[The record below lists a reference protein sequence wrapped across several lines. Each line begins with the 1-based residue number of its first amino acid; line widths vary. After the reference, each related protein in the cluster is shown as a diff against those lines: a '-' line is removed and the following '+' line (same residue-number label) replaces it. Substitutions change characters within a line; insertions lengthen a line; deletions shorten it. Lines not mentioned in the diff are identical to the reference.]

1 MANWT
6 ASYGRYVT
14 LKVTATEVEV
24 NTANNTSK
32 VRVQS
37 SIYYGGGTRATNN
50 YPQTLSVSVN
60 GSSIGNQTGITYSL
74 SSGGT
79 KTLNTYTSG
88 AITHNADGSKSVN
101 VTVKIT
107 DNKGDTGTI
116 SQTLT
121 LTKIARASTPT
132 LSASSVAI
140 GSSVT
145 INTNR
150 ASSSFTHTI
159 TYKFGSMTKTVATKT
174 TSASVAWTVPND
186 LATQIPND
194 TSGWGSFT
202 VTTYSGNTAIGSKN
216 INLTLTVPSNS
227 TFNPTITAPAVSE
240 AVSSVTSAVGSVY
253 VQGKSKF
260 KLTATPTTR
269 QGATVKSVVFT
280 VKSSTHTA
288 SGSGSGKAYT
298 ATTGFLSDTGA
309 HAISVKVTDSRGRT
323 ATANIASQPSV
334 LAYSNPRITS
344 FTAVRNATTS
354 TTVNISRVF
363 TYSIVGS
370 NSVSYSITRQQSGSS
385 TVTTVQSGTLTSGSS
400 SSSTPSS
407 TGTADANSWTFKL
420 TVSDKFGSATA
431 SVSVA
436 TAGATM
442 SWGKNGIAVGGIYDN
457 GIGGG
462 LQVSGLAS
470 FSGNV
475 QLTNNHANITI
486 NPSSGHGNIEIGS
499 TFATSTPFIDFHSSG
514 TTSDYDSRIIAKN
527 GSSSNGQGTLE
538 LLAGNVSVPKNATFG
553 GNIGHTGERFTFANN
568 TQLYWNDTGGTSR
581 RVLHKGTDNWT
592 HINPDG
598 HGGTHFYGQVR
609 SQGDLLSTTNSN
621 LGKVDYRWG
630 TVWTSGHGQPSTS
643 NTTSAVGL
651 GIKGGNSLMTM
662 GIGSAANDRNGW
674 IQVRHSENSF
684 STTYGNLYL
693 QKLGGTTYTGGNFTV
708 SGSKNAVHVTRDG
721 PRLTPAYETAE
732 SYLGDIGE
740 DSTGYTSEVKVDIEV
755 LFQDTVNTEI
765 PYQVF
770 LQSYGNGHVWVSE
783 RNKDYFIVKSSSP
796 NIPFAWELKAKRRGY
811 ENDRLVLSEIGFEEM
826 QVLEGLHGGY
836 SNHVTKDAEIK
847 EGE

>member
-74 SSGGT
+74 GAGGT

-194 TSGWGSFT
+194 TSGWGGFT
-202 VTTYSGNTAIGSKN
+202 VTTYSGNTAIGSKTVK
-216 INLTLTVPSNS
+216 LTLTVPNNS
-227 TFNPTITAPAVSE
+227 TFNPTITAPTVSE
-240 AVSSVTSAVGSVY
+240 AVTSVKNAVGSVY

-260 KLTATPTTR
+260 RLSATPTTR

-280 VKSSTHTA
+280 VKTSNYTA

-298 ATTGFLSDTGA
+298 ATTGFLGSTGA
-309 HAISVKVTDSRGRT
+309 HTISAKVTDSRGRT

-334 LAYSNPRITS
+334 LAYSAPKITS
-344 FTAVRNATTS
+344 FTASRNSTTS
-354 TTVNISRVF
+354 TTVNISRAVS
-363 TYSIVGS
+363 YSIVGS
-370 NSVSYSITRQQSGSS
+370 NSVSLSITRQQVGTSTSSSVQSATYTTGSSNSGS
-385 TVTTVQSGTLTSGSS
+385 VN
-400 SSSTPSS
+400 S
-407 TGTADANSWTFKL
+407 TGNSDINSYIFKL
-420 TVSDKFGSATA
+420 TISDKFHSATA
-431 SVSVA
+431 SVNIA

-442 SWGKNGIAVGGIYDN
+442 SWGKDGVGVGRIYNNAVGGALQV
-457 GIGGG
+457 GG
-462 LQVSGLAS
+462 LATFDGDIIQ
-470 FSGNV
+470 SGNSADV
-475 QLTNNHANITI
+475 KYHLKPTTGNAGLELG
-486 NPSSGHGNIEIGS
+486 NPS
-499 TFATSTPFIDFHSSG
+499 TRKTPYIDFHSSG
-514 TTSDYDSRIIAKN
+514 TGSDYDARIIAKN
-527 GSSSNGQGTLE
+527 GE
-538 LLAGNVSVPKNATFG
+538 LRD
-553 GNIGHTGERFTFANN
+553 GE
-568 TQLYWNDTGGTSR
+568 
-581 RVLHKGTDNWT
+581 
-592 HINPDG
+592 
-598 HGGTHFYGQVR
+598 
-609 SQGDLLSTTNSN
+609 GDLLIEA
-621 LGKVDYRWG
+621 K
-630 TVWTSGHGQPSTS
+630 TVRI
-643 NTTSAVGL
+643 N
-651 GIKGGNSLMTM
+651 
-662 GIGSAANDRNGW
+662 ND
-674 IQVRHSENSF
+674 
-684 STTYGNLYL
+684 
-693 QKLGGTTYTGGNFTV
+693 
-708 SGSKNAVHVTRDG
+708 
-721 PRLTPAYETAE
+721 
-732 SYLGDIGE
+732 
-740 DSTGYTSEVKVDIEV
+740 
-755 LFQDTVNTEI
+755 EI
-765 PYQVF
+765 V
-770 LQSYGNGHVWVSE
+770 SYGNNANGHWIRFYNGVQICFGRDEGGKNVNIANGQVFRS
-783 RNKDYFIVKSSSP
+783 NTFSYDYPATFSGLMVPIVT
-796 NIPFAWELKAKRRGY
+796 ITATDAWTVKMSKTPRTGFSTMLYKGTSA
-811 ENDRLVLSEIGFEEM
+811 NTLDTDISWTAIGRWW
-826 QVLEGLHGGY
+826 
-836 SNHVTKDAEIK
+836 
-847 EGE
+847 